1 VRHAG
6 SRIGSYHQDGWNRL
20 VKVEYDTDTRAEHR
34 YNGLNWRVVKLAD
47 TSSPPDTSL
56 NQKRLM
62 YYSGHGSWQLLEE
75 RMGLADG
82 RLSSTD
88 NVVGYAGYVFNAEIA
103 GGGLYAVR
111 HRTYDVDLSR
121 WMQRD
126 PLGYVDGMGLYEY
139 VRSQSTTYLDP
150 FGLLVDFCDP
160 DTGCN
165 PPSRPSAPIGPGL
178 PGPPGI
184 LDPLDFDPAGRHR
197 LDQTCEMLLRT
208 IEHLR
213 KRIQEYNDK
222 CGNGRWP
229 RGPRYIPVPDPVPMP
244 QPAPKPM
251 PRVVPPHTLPPVI
264 PTPPKPKFP
273 WRLPGRIPVPAFPSF
288 PVFPIIPEFLPG
300 YRPPME
306 GDPRY
311 PQMVHA
317 DHMPSC
323 SHC

>member
-1 VRHAG
+1 
-6 SRIGSYHQDGWNRL
+6 
-20 VKVEYDTDTRAEHR
+20 
-34 YNGLNWRVVKLAD
+34 
-47 TSSPPDTSL
+47 
-56 NQKRLM
+56 
-62 YYSGHGSWQLLEE
+62 
-75 RMGLADG
+75 
-82 RLSSTD
+82 
-88 NVVGYAGYVFNAEIA
+88 
-103 GGGLYAVR
+103 
-111 HRTYDVDLSR
+111 
-121 WMQRD
+121 MQRD

-208 IEHLR
+208 IEHLRDQVRKRIRDIVDNPLNQPDCESPGQPMRETVPGHQRKLREVEEHLR